1 MKSYPF
7 KSYREALNYLYSQL
21 PMYQR
26 QGAAAY
32 KKDLTNTL
40 LLCEAAGH
48 PERSLKFIHIAGTNG
63 KGTVSH
69 IIAACLAM
77 QGYKTGIYTSPHYKD
92 FRERIKING
101 VYISRN
107 YILKFLNSYY
117 TEIEKI
123 RPSFFEMCVCLTFC
137 YFRDM
142 KVDNAVIETGLGG
155 RLDSTNV
162 ITPMLSVITNISY
175 DHQQMLGNTLQ
186 EIAGEKAG
194 IIKPKV
200 PVVIGEWQQ
209 EINHVFSEKAKQH
222 DAAIFYA
229 EKDCHLVPAEDS
241 GDHMKCYQV
250 NIQDQCWIPKIC
262 TDLTGPFQE
271 KNLITALYSMYK
283 LSEMIPISTEKI
295 SDHFDQ
301 LKKMT
306 AYIGRWQILG
316 NDPLIIAD
324 SAHNIAG
331 ISQLV
336 FELRNISFEKLH
348 IVTGFAN
355 DKDISDILEILPP
368 DARYYFAKANI
379 PRGLQADILQKQAAD
394 KERKGQAYTTVRK
407 AFAAAKKRAGTKDLI
422 IICGSI
428 FVVAEVI

>member
-1 MKSYPF
+1 MNSNPF
-7 KSYREALNYLYSQL
+7 KSYRDGLNYLYSQL

-40 LLCEAAGH
+40 LLCEVTGH
-48 PERSLKFIHIAGTNG
+48 PERSLKCIHIAGTNG

-101 VYISRN
+101 VYIPRN
-107 YILKFLNSYY
+107 YILKFLNIYY
-117 TEIEKI
+117 PEIEKI
-123 RPSFFEMCVCLTFC
+123 RPSFFEMCVCLSFC

-142 KVDNAVIETGLGG
+142 KVDYAVIETGLGG

-162 ITPMLSVITNISY
+162 ITPLISIITNISY

-209 EINHVFSEKAKQH
+209 EVNHVFSEKAKQS
-222 DAAIFYA
+222 DAPVYYA
-229 EKDCHLVPAEDS
+229 EKNCHLIPSGFS
-241 GDHMKCYQV
+241 GDHTKCYQV
-250 NIQDQCWIPKIC
+250 NIQDKCWIPQLC

-271 KNLITALYSMYK
+271 KNLTTALYSIFK
-283 LSEMIPISTEKI
+283 LSEIIPISIEKI
-295 SDHFDQ
+295 SDQFVQ

-306 AYIGRWQILG
+306 AYIGRWQIMG

-331 ISQLV
+331 ISHLV
-336 FELRNISFEKLH
+336 SELRNISFEKLH
-348 IVTGFAN
+348 IVTGFVN
-355 DKDISDILEILPP
+355 DKDIGDILEILPQ

-379 PRGLQADILQKQAAD
+379 PRGLPADLLQKQAAD
-394 KERKGQAYTTVRK
+394 MGRKGRAYSTVGR
-407 AFAAAKKRAGTKDLI
+407 AFAAAKKCADQKDLI